1 MIFAIKPLVI
11 IINFDIKIL
20 FMTANTAWEFP
31 KFNAEALQTNK
42 KHKRRDRMK
51 LTDLAPLD
59 KWVKLEESI
68 HQKSGLDVNVFDTKG
83 YRISEFKNWAN
94 RLCPEIKATDK
105 GQSFICAPAHMNIA
119 TQAMRSRQPAVEE
132 CDAGMLKLVVPIFLN
147 DEYIGAVGAC
157 GFLLD
162 AGEVDRFLV
171 NKMTDISEDRVERLA
186 EGISVITTEKAENLA
201 RYITA
206 QLKAIVANYHRH
218 S

>member
-1 MIFAIKPLVI
+1 M
-11 IINFDIKIL
+11 D
-20 FMTANTAWEFP
+20 
-31 KFNAEALQTNK
+31 
-42 KHKRRDRMK
+42 

-59 KWVKLEESI
+59 KWIELEKDI

-119 TQAMRSRQPAVEE
+119 ALALRSKQPVIEE
-132 CDAGMLKLVVPIFLN
+132 CDAGMLKLVVPIFL
-147 DEYIGAVGAC
+147 DDKFVGAFGAC

-162 AGEVDRFLV
+162 DGEVDSFLV
-171 NKMTDISEDRVERLA
+171 NKMTDISEETVVELA
-186 EGISVITTEKAENLA
+186 AGTPDITTEKAKALGQ
-201 RYITA
+201 YIMDKIAT
-206 QLKAIVANYHRH
+206 IVADYKRL